1 MVPIHQANIK
11 ITLIG
16 VINMIKNN
24 KCGIYKITN
33 LINGLSYIGQ
43 AKILMYVGEIIKV
56 IAIMAQIHLNAIH
69 YIETFVNMD

>member
-33 LINGLSYIGQ
+33 LINGLSYIVQ
-43 AKILMYVGEIIKV
+43 EKNIDIYGES
-56 IAIMAQIHLNAIH
+56 
-69 YIETFVNMD
+69 TGPR